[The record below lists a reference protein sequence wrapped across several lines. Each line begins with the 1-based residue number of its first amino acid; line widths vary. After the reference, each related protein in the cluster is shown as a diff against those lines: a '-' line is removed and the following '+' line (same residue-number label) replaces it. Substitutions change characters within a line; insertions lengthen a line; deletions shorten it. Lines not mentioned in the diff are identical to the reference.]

1 MYKAG
6 DEVQIHSG
14 GYSGLCGRIVKSMG
28 TPNGGNLNEVQFY
41 YEGELK
47 KGVYFGY
54 ELIPVIHNKETDMEE
69 IKEEITEEKTEY
81 QRKIEDLMERQK
93 KKGLSKYG
101 VTLEDNVTL
110 TTEQRIEHLEEELL
124 DGLMYCEHLKKAIS
138 DVGITADDY
147 QRAALR
153 TAQTDKFTKSGLFEN
168 GVLGLTGEA
177 GEVADLLKK
186 NMFQGHDLDKE
197 EVKLELGDCAWYIA
211 IAAYALG
218 FSLSDV
224 LNANIAKLKD
234 RYPDKFSK
242 ERSIHRKEYQSADK
256 ES

>member
-1 MYKAG
+1 MAYKIG
-6 DEVQIHSG
+6 DKVQILNGMHRG
-14 GYSGLCGRIVKSMG
+14 VRGRIVKIMD
-28 TPNGGNLNEVQFY
+28 TPGCGNMYEVKLY
-41 YEGELK
+41 YDGELK
-47 KGVYFGY
+47 NEFD
-54 ELIPVIHNKETDMEE
+54 LIPINLIPINQNKETTDMAE
-69 IKEEITEEKTEY
+69 IKEEKTEY

-124 DGLMYCEHLKKAIS
+124 DGLMYCEHLKKATA

>member
-1 MYKAG
+1 MA
-6 DEVQIHSG
+6 
-14 GYSGLCGRIVKSMG
+14 
-28 TPNGGNLNEVQFY
+28 
-41 YEGELK
+41 
-47 KGVYFGY
+47 
-54 ELIPVIHNKETDMEE
+54 
-69 IKEEITEEKTEY
+69 EITEEKTEY

-124 DGLMYCEHLKKAIS
+124 DGLMYCEHLKKATA

-186 NMFQGHDLDKE
+186 NMFQGHDLDRE